1 MAARMDSRSLYV
13 GKTTEMRLP
22 RQDTPLSLPAEQP
35 WEAIARDEALLD
47 QVEPGASPL
56 VRWWLAASRA
66 VVVGLGLR
74 YRLAS
79 VVDVQRC
86 EADGVAVLERRAGG
100 GALLLD
106 DQMLCGA
113 VCVPTGS
120 ISSDVTESYR
130 WLGDD
135 LAARLRSIGLG
146 QARRIEVDE
155 ARADVAAVRARPD
168 ALGGVLASTCYGL
181 LSPHEVSIGPKKVV
195 GLAQVRRRHAALF
208 VFGVLLRDQA
218 GLADYLQV
226 PTEQTRQQLRQEL
239 TKRTLGIGELT
250 SRSASAAAAA
260 IVGATPCEP

>member
-1 MAARMDSRSLYV
+1 
-13 GKTTEMRLP
+13 MRLP

-35 WEAIARDEALLD
+35 WEGVARDEALLE
-47 QVEPGASPL
+47 QIEPGAPPL
-56 VRWWLAASRA
+56 VRWWVAAAPA

-79 VVDVQRC
+79 VVDVPRC

-106 DQMLCGA
+106 DHMLCGA
-113 VCVPTGS
+113 VCVPMAS
-120 ISSDVTESYR
+120 VSSDVTESYR

-135 LAARLRSIGLG
+135 LAARLRSIGIG
-146 QARRIEVDE
+146 QARRVDVDA
-155 ARADVAAVRARPD
+155 ARADVAGIRDRDDPLARII
-168 ALGGVLASTCYGL
+168 GSTCYGV

-208 VFGVLLRDQA
+208 VFGVLLRDQS

-226 PTEQTRQQLRQEL
+226 PDARTREQLRREL
-239 TKRTLGIGELT
+239 TQRTVGIGGLT